1 MASTR
6 EIVLGVIERYGL
18 ATVRL
23 ICLLTGLQQKNVE
36 RILAFLRHDGKIR
49 SFWLDQ
55 RTKVYTLT
63 SREAIRRDLD
73 PRRFRR
79 APTLSTIR
87 ERLTI
92 LAFCVQQQARLYTPA
107 EFAAKCG
114 EAAAVPGFS
123 DTRYFRDRS
132 DPEQPIVGLIVPGY
146 GHDTRRICRRARGQ
160 VEQRKQHKPWQDIIH
175 TDTLRVWIAVGTE
188 PRAKSVRRRLNGWTA
203 LHQVVVVPEI
213 QRFTIGGKS

>member
-1 MASTR
+1 
-6 EIVLGVIERYGL
+6 L
-18 ATVRL
+18 A
-23 ICLLTGLQQKNVE
+23 TGLQQKNVE
-36 RILAFLRHDGKIR
+36 RVLAFFQRDKKVQ

-63 SREAIRRDLD
+63 AREAIQRDMD

-79 APTLSTIR
+79 APTLATIR
-87 ERLTI
+87 ERLTVM
-92 LAFCVQQQARLYTPA
+92 AFCVQQKARLYTPA
-107 EFAAKCG
+107 EFAERCS

-123 DTRYFRDRS
+123 DTRYFCDKS
-132 DPEQPIVGLIVPGY
+132 VPERTIFGLIVPSY

-160 VEQRKQHKPWQDIIH
+160 VEERKRHKPWQDIIH

-188 PRAKSVRRRLNGWTA
+188 PRAKSVRRRLSGWTA

-213 QRFTIGGKS
+213 QRFTIGEKS